1 MYDEFISY
9 LNRFMPLSP
18 DDFAQIKG
26 HIVTF
31 RYEKKEHL
39 IKAGETEQYLYFIS
53 KGLAREY
60 LIKGKMEI
68 TTDIISEGTITGSA
82 SSFLGGGP
90 SQYYIQAMEPVSAL
104 AIAKKS
110 LEQLFLSDDKWER
123 LGRLLTTHFLLQQEK
138 HILDNIRFTAKE
150 RFLNFVS
157 EHTALLQRVPQ
168 KYLASYLNIKP
179 ETFSRMKHLLLNKGS
194 EKVM

>member
-1 MYDEFISY
+1 MYDEFVSY
-9 LNRFMPLSP
+9 LNRFLTLNPSDIAIL
-18 DDFAQIKG
+18 QE
-26 HIVTF
+26 HIVIRRF
-31 RYEKKEHL
+31 EKKEHL
-39 IKAGETEQYLYFIS
+39 IKAGEYEQFLYFII

-60 LIKGKMEI
+60 LIKGKLEI

-104 AIAKKS
+104 AIAKEN
-110 LEQLFLSDDKWER
+110 LEKLYESDEKWER

-138 HILDNIRFTAKE
+138 HIFDNIRFTAKE
-150 RFLNFVS
+150 RFLKFVK
-157 EHTALLQRVPQ
+157 EHAELIQRVPQ

-179 ETFSRMKHLLLNKGS
+179 ETFSRMKHLLLKKGN
-194 EKVM
+194 ENDK